1 MAMFV
6 LYESSSGYALFDVH
20 GLNEIGQNVEAVQS
34 SVSDLARFGQVV
46 KLTAFHPWQTAQD
59 ALNQV
64 NAVSEGFMSE
74 ELRSFL
80 ELNLPKAEEGKETKF
95 SLGVSDPKLGS
106 CISEATKIPCQSNE
120 FVQELLRGVRQH
132 FDSFINDFKPG
143 GLEKPQVGLA
153 LSYSRAKVKYNVNKE
168 DHMVIQTISLLD
180 TLDKD
185 INSYAM
191 RTREWYSPHFPEL
204 DKIVN
209 YDNYMYAQA
218 SKIIE
223 DKSKLSEE
231 HVTILTEVL
240 GDEDKARE
248 LVEAGQASMG
258 PDLSPLD
265 LLHAQTFAQ
274 GVIDLTD
281 YRKKLY
287 DYLVVK
293 VKDVAP
299 NLAALIG
306 ETVAARLI
314 SHAGS
319 LRNLAKHPSST
330 LQILGAERAL
340 RRALRTGGKTP
351 KHGLIVHSSFI
362 GRASARN
369 KGRMARCLA
378 AKCSIAARVD
388 YFGDSSSADFGE
400 KLRVEVEERLDSLH
414 NVYAMEEVLEVSHWL
429 VSDEEIVDASGEEID
444 EEEAADDVE

>member
-1 MAMFV
+1 MNKNMVLFVLKKKMFV
-6 LYESSSGYALFDVH
+6 CL
-20 GLNEIGQNVEAVQS
+20 
-34 SVSDLARFGQVV
+34 
-46 KLTAFHPWQTAQD
+46 K
-59 ALNQV
+59 
-64 NAVSEGFMSE
+64 
-74 ELRSFL
+74 
-80 ELNLPKAEEGKETKF
+80 
-95 SLGVSDPKLGS
+95 
-106 CISEATKIPCQSNE
+106 
-120 FVQELLRGVRQH
+120 
-132 FDSFINDFKPG
+132 
-143 GLEKPQVGLA
+143 
-153 LSYSRAKVKYNVNKE
+153 
-168 DHMVIQTISLLD
+168 
-180 TLDKD
+180 
-185 INSYAM
+185 
-191 RTREWYSPHFPEL
+191 
-204 DKIVN
+204 
-209 YDNYMYAQA
+209 
-218 SKIIE
+218 
-223 DKSKLSEE
+223 
-231 HVTILTEVL
+231 
-240 GDEDKARE
+240 
-248 LVEAGQASMG
+248 G

-340 RRALRTGGKTP
+340 RRCIFKDHMSYCFLLFYCSFFLINYVVNKIYRALRTGGKTP

-388 YFGDSSSADFGE
+388 YFGGNDCLKCPFV
-400 KLRVEVEERLDSLH
+400 RF
-414 NVYAMEEVLEVSHWL
+414 
-429 VSDEEIVDASGEEID
+429 
-444 EEEAADDVE
+444 

>member
-191 RTREWYSPHFPEL
+191 RTRF
-204 DKIVN
+204 IVN
-209 YDNYMYAQA
+209 DNYMYAQL

-231 HVTILTEVL
+231 HVPMLTEVL

-400 KLRVEVEERLDSLH
+400 KLRVKVEERLDSLH
-414 NVYAMEEVLEVSHWL
+414 NVYAMEEVLEGIALSPVL
-429 VSDEEIVDASGEEID
+429 VLFVN
-444 EEEAADDVE
+444 

>member
-6 LYESSSGYALFDVH
+6 LYESFSGYALFDVH
-20 GLNEIGQNVEAVQS
+20 GLDEIGQNVEAVQT
-34 SVSDLARFGQVV
+34 SVSDLAQFGQVV

-59 ALNQV
+59 ALNQI

-80 ELNLPKAEEGKETKF
+80 DLNLPKVEEGVEPKF

-132 FDSFINDFKPG
+132 FDSFINDLKPG
-143 GLEKPQVGLA
+143 GFEKAQQGLA
-153 LSYSRAKVKYNVNKE
+153 HSYSRAKVKHNVNRK

-209 YDNYMYAQA
+209 DNYMYAQA

-231 HVTILTEVL
+231 HVPVLTEVL
-240 GDEDKARE
+240 GGDEDKARE
-248 LVEAGQASMG
+248 VVEAGQASMG
-258 PDLSPLD
+258 LDLSPLD

-340 RRALRTGGKTP
+340 FRALRTGGKTP
-351 KHGLIVHSSFI
+351 KHGLIFHSSFI

-378 AKCSIAARVD
+378 GKCSIAARVD
-388 YFGDSSSADFGE
+388 YFGDNSSADFGE
-400 KLRVEVEERLDSLH
+400 KLRGQVEERLDSLH
-414 NVYAMEEVLEVSHWL
+414 NVYAMEEVLE
-429 VSDEEIVDASGEEID
+429 DEEIVDASGEEID
-444 EEEAADDVE
+444 EEEAAADDDE